1 MTGRPFREA
10 LVDLSAI
17 AHNIRLLR
25 EAAGGATVLA
35 VVKSNGYGHGAV
47 PIARAALD
55 SGAEWLGVAD
65 LTEAR
70 ELRDAGI
77 DAPLLAWL
85 HAPGQDFEEA
95 VAAGIDIGVSYR
107 EQLDRV
113 ASTSGTASVQLKVD
127 TGLSRNGADRPQW
140 EELFAAA
147 AEHERRGRLRVRGL
161 WSHLANA
168 GEAEDR
174 AQVEA
179 FERAIELARD
189 AGLTPEL
196 LHIAST
202 AAALRRPDARFS
214 MVRLGI
220 GMYGLSPFDDI
231 PSVALGLRPAMEL
244 SADIAAVKH
253 VPAGA
258 GVSYDYAHRTAV
270 DSTLALVPIGYGD
283 GIPRSASG
291 GAPVS
296 INGSTRRVAG
306 RIAMDQFVVDLGSD
320 SDAVA
325 VGDRA
330 ILFGDP
336 STGVPSVDDWAT
348 AAGTINHEIVCR
360 LGRRIER
367 RYRS

>member
-1 MTGRPFREA
+1 
-10 LVDLSAI
+10 
-17 AHNIRLLR
+17 
-25 EAAGGATVLA
+25 
-35 VVKSNGYGHGAV
+35 
-47 PIARAALD
+47 
-55 SGAEWLGVAD
+55 
-65 LTEAR
+65 
-70 ELRDAGI
+70 
-77 DAPLLAWL
+77 
-85 HAPGQDFEEA
+85 
-95 VAAGIDIGVSYR
+95 
-107 EQLDRV
+107 
-113 ASTSGTASVQLKVD
+113 
-127 TGLSRNGADRPQW
+127 
-140 EELFAAA
+140 
-147 AEHERRGRLRVRGL
+147 
-161 WSHLANA
+161 
-168 GEAEDR
+168 
-174 AQVEA
+174 
-179 FERAIELARD
+179 
-189 AGLTPEL
+189 
-196 LHIAST
+196 
-202 AAALRRPDARFS
+202 RPDARFS

-220 GMYGLSPFDDI
+220 GMYGLSPFDDV

-253 VPAGA
+253 VPA
-258 GVSYDYAHRTAV
+258 
-270 DSTLALVPIGYGD
+270 GYGD